1 MADYTEAM
9 KPPAPRSVPAATPLA
24 DALGRES
31 VLVDLQRRIDESAR
45 RLQAVQGRLPPALR
59 GQLRAGP
66 LDENGWTL
74 LVPSNAV
81 AAKLRQWLPEI
92 EAALRQAGWHLSAIR
107 IRIQPNAGR

>member
-1 MADYTEAM
+1 M
-9 KPPAPRSVPAATPLA
+9 KPPASRSVPPATPLA
-24 DALGRES
+24 DALEREG
-31 VLVDLQRRIDESAR
+31 VLVELQRRIEESTQ
-45 RLQAVQGRLPPALR
+45 RLRAVQDRLPPALR

-66 LDENGWTL
+66 LDEAGWTL

-92 EAALRQAGWHLSAIR
+92 EAALQQAGWNLSAIR